1 MTGLLSISNKRYDP
15 PCKSKPRL
23 IFLLRKSF
31 SNLIKLENA
40 IKTKNKEIKK
50 MNAIFNFE
58 KYNTLYFNN
67 SIF

>member
-1 MTGLLSISNKRYDP
+1 MIHL
-15 PCKSKPRL
+15 KSKPRF

-31 SNLIKLENA
+31 SNLIKLEDA

-50 MNAIFNFE
+50 MNTIFNFE